1 MRHENTEGGVTL
13 RESDRGWRSSPYAMD
28 LPAEVVQQLDA
39 ATRESW
45 RLLWLPPNLARQ
57 FEDDV
62 ARSSRMVRLSACAIP
77 LILFISVPLWLPLL
91 IDSRYIMLPGTILA
105 STLPLSLVFAGMQV
119 LLLKNPTYRHI
130 EWLFC
135 LVFLL
140 NLLVTEWLRHQAHI
154 DRSLF
159 TPSIAVSIPVA
170 VLVLGRLSILRSA
183 LFVVAYIV
191 VVRLIEMVFDYPPSN
206 RAPPDWLIEIIL
218 LATVMMSAIW
228 WRLSAKRIWAATILL
243 GVLAYRDA
251 LTGLANRRA
260 LDEHFERLARQAE
273 RNNAGP
279 LYLALIDLDHFK
291 KINDSYGHDHGDIVL
306 AKVGVLLSGCARR
319 PLDMAARIGGEEFA
333 LLLYGCSAEDG
344 NRRVDNILSDLRALA
359 IEHREHPAGIVTCSA
374 GGVAVPTDMLLNEAL
389 RRADHGLYR
398 AKLEGRDRAVFV

>member
-1 MRHENTEGGVTL
+1 MRRDNTDGGDIQ
-13 RESDRGWRSSPYAMD
+13 RESDRGWRSSAYAMD

-39 ATRESW
+39 ATRDGW
-45 RLLWLPPNLARQ
+45 RLLWLPPDLARQ

-77 LILFISVPLWLPLL
+77 LILFLSTPLWLPLL
-91 IDSRYIMLPGTILA
+91 IDSRYIMSPGTILA

-140 NLLVTEWLRHQAHI
+140 DLMVTEWLRHQAHI

-159 TPSIAVSIPVA
+159 TPSVAVSIPVA

-191 VVRLIEMVFDYPPSN
+191 VVRLIEMVFDDPLSN
-206 RAPPDWLIEIIL
+206 RAPPDWLVETIL
-218 LATVMMSAIW
+218 LATVVMSAIW

-291 KINDSYGHDHGDIVL
+291 KINDSYGHDHGDGVL